1 MSATCETCRYWSARV
16 GAMDPEGGQ
25 MAICLPQSGGIFAG
39 EYVTGRQSCDAF
51 ADGQPVDAAPVAVN
65 IPEEA

>member
-1 MSATCETCRYWSARV
+1 VKTCDSCRWWSDRIARSD
-16 GAMDPEGGQ
+16 GTGPLQAL
-25 MAICLPQSGGIFAG
+25 CLPQSGGIFAG

-51 ADGQPVDAAPVAVN
+51 ADGQPVDAAQVNAN